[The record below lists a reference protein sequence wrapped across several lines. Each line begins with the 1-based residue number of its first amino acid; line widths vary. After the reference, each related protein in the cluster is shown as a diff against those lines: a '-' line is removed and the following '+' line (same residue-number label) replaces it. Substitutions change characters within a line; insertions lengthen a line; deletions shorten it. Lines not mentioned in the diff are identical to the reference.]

1 MKKKNLLWKI
11 LLALGFVPFAGVL
24 ISGIYKAITGFSG
37 LRMSFDTPPA
47 YGFAAFL
54 DWVILVSF
62 LYWPLYIIGG
72 LLIIVSI
79 SVMLIKKD

>member
-37 LRMSFDTPPA
+37 LSISTPPS

-54 DWVILVSF
+54 EWVILVSF